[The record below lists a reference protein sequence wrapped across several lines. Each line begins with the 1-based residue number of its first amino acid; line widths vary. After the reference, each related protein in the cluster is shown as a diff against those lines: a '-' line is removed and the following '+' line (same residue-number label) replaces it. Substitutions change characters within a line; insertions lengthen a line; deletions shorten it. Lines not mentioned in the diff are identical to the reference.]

1 MSRLAVVTAVVCVL
15 AGTRVLPQTP
25 SAPQVFR
32 STSDMVPLFV
42 TVVDKAG
49 RLATNLERGDFQ
61 VFDNGKPQ
69 PLTVFQNSPQ
79 PIRLIVL
86 MDVSGSMAG
95 NAPLMGRAC
104 SELVARLT
112 PGDLARVGIFGKE
125 ILISPTFTRDAR
137 ALADWLPS
145 LLPPN
150 MPTPLWNAVD
160 QAIGEFAGLKDEGR
174 RVVLVMSDGKDSG
187 PIKFGQAFL
196 SPIEIIDRADRE
208 DVMVYGVG
216 LRSSL
221 SPSSGGGVGGLG
233 AMMASTL
240 PDPGLGTVAVDT
252 GGGYFELRSRD
263 DLAATFARVADE
275 LHQQY
280 LLGFAPPARD
290 GKVHK
295 IEVRLR
301 QDGLKTR
308 VRKSY
313 RAPK

>member
-1 MSRLAVVTAVVCVL
+1 VL
-15 AGTRVLPQTP
+15 
-25 SAPQVFR
+25 
-32 STSDMVPLFV
+32 
-42 TVVDKAG
+42 
-49 RLATNLERGDFQ
+49 
-61 VFDNGKPQ
+61 DNGKPQ
-69 PLTVFQNSPQ
+69 PLTGFQNSPQ

-86 MDVSGSMAG
+86 IDVSGSMAG

-104 SELVARLT
+104 SELIARLT
-112 PGDLARVGIFGKE
+112 TGDLARIGIFGRE
-125 ILISPTFTRDAR
+125 IAISPAFTLDAQ

-145 LLPPN
+145 VLPPN
-150 MPTPLWNAVD
+150 APTPLWNAVD
-160 QAIGEFAGLKDEGR
+160 QAIGEFAGMKDEGR

-196 SPIEIIDRADRE
+196 SPIEIIDKADRE

-216 LRSSL
+216 VRSSL
-221 SPSSGGGVGGLG
+221 RPTSGGGVANLNN
-233 AMMASTL
+233 MMASTL

-263 DLAATFARVADE
+263 DLGATFARVADE

-295 IEVRLR
+295 IEVRIR
-301 QDGLKTR
+301 QDGLKAR

-313 RAPK
+313 RAPKGERLSLARAHVN